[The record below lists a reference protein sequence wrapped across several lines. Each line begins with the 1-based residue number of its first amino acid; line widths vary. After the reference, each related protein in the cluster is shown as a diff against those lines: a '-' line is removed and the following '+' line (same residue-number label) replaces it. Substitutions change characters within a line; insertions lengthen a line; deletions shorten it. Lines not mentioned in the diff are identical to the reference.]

1 MQGLD
6 CKTLA
11 YDSDSDY
18 AVFFFLLAEGVDGFP
33 SKFAG
38 LVYVKLL

>member
-18 AVFFFLLAEGVDGFP
+18 AVFFFSLLKELTGFLQNLQDW
-33 SKFAG
+33 FM
-38 LVYVKLL
+38 